1 MSKRYVALL
10 VAGGVCTFVLAF
22 GSTLFVMDYLGYGG
36 GRNAGGCRGKESVA
50 LPKPYT
56 RDGQYRFF
64 VNVPDLA
71 ALGDSPQSPA
81 RSPFILCEDGRPLGP
96 AHTKPE
102 DVLALGQGRYVHWG
116 GVLFFSTLDNS
127 DPNSNN
133 RHYELKR
140 N

>member
-1 MSKRYVALL
+1 MTKRSAALL
-10 VAGGVCTFVLAF
+10 VVGGVCTFLLAF
-22 GSTLFVMDYLGYGG
+22 GSTLFVMDHFGYGR
-36 GRNAGGCRGKESVA
+36 RNDAVSCRGNGIVP

-64 VNVPDLA
+64 VNVPDLT
-71 ALGDSPQSPA
+71 ALGDSPESPT

-116 GVLFFSTLDNS
+116 GVLFFSTPDNS

-133 RHYELKR
+133 RNYELKR
-140 N
+140 E